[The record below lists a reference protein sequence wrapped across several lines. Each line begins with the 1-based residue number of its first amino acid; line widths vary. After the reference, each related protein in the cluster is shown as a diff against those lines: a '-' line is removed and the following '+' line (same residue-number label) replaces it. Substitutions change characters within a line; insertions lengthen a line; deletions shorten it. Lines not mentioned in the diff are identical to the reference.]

1 MAMTTAARL
10 SELAR
15 NQPTRVDLEG
25 VPVCLV
31 RIDDRVHAVHDTCS
45 HQEYSLSEGLVFD
58 GAIECALHGSMFGLE
73 DGAPDSLPAT
83 KPIPTFAVEIDG
95 DDVRVDVDNQTN
107 DAPWPDHF

>member
-1 MAMTTAARL
+1 MTTVAQL
-10 SELAR
+10 SDLPT
-15 NQPTRVDLEG
+15 NQPTRVDLDG

-31 RIDDRVHAVHDTCS
+31 KTGGRVFAVHDTCS
-45 HQEYSLSEGLVFD
+45 HQEYSLSEGMVFD

-95 DDVRVDVDNQTN
+95 DDVRVDVDQQTN